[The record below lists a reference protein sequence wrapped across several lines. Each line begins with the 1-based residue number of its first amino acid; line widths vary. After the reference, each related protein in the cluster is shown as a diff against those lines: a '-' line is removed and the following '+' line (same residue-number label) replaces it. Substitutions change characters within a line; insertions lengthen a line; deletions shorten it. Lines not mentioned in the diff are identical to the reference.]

1 MFNVF
6 GMLKMFS
13 VNHRHI
19 SNSQIVVTDASGKP
33 NSLLTDLLRDVI
45 SSINIF
51 INIEDVFSVEDLV
64 ALFYE
69 RTPLPA
75 DVLSEYD
82 KILKQEILRIN
93 FATRKG
99 QIELIFP
106 EV

>member
-13 VNHRHI
+13 VNHHHI
-19 SNSQIVVTDASGKP
+19 SNSQIVVTDQARKP

-51 INIEDVFSVEDLV
+51 INITDVISVEELV
-64 ALFYE
+64 AIFAE

-75 DVLSEYD
+75 DVLSEYE
-82 KILKQEILRIN
+82 KILKQDILRVN